1 MKSQTVGL
9 PADSRWVGLQQEA
22 AQKLDESFLVCKLVE
37 LADQS
42 HTQLILL
49 AADSITCCQSGHVTR
64 SSVTLQEIV
73 HLYLLLIVLRFYFV
87 QLSNKYKL
95 KKKQKN
101 NDLLTIF
108 VFFFVL
114 FLALLAGWLALRGL
128 WCSSL
133 SRTAG
138 ASTGE
143 GRWGGAGHH
152 FTATKGAGEQLQ
164 KDWWD
169 TLVHQ
174 EANLEQ
180 EIQDSWAEKRRKKTR
195 SGSAKMTEGMIF
207 WQSLNL
213 SCKTYNHP
221 SCRTSASWLSS
232 VLQSQHKPSDAP
244 SATNKAKLS

>member
-22 AQKLDESFLVCKLVE
+22 AQKLDKSFLVCKLVE

-49 AADSITCCQSGHVTR
+49 AADSITCCPSAKTKPTTSQK
-64 SSVTLQEIV
+64 SV
-73 HLYLLLIVLRFYFV
+73 HSYLPSLVLTCCFV
-87 QLSNKYKL
+87 QWL
-95 KKKQKN
+95 KNIQTTG
-101 NDLLTIF
+101 LLTIF
-108 VFFFVL
+108 VFLFVL
-114 FLALLAGWLALRGL
+114 FLALLTGWLALRGL

-143 GRWGGAGHH
+143 GRGGGAGHH

-164 KDWWD
+164 KHWWN

-180 EIQDSWAEKRRKKTR
+180 EI
-195 SGSAKMTEGMIF
+195 
-207 WQSLNL
+207 
-213 SCKTYNHP
+213 
-221 SCRTSASWLSS
+221 
-232 VLQSQHKPSDAP
+232 
-244 SATNKAKLS
+244 